1 MPHDFE
7 ITKDSL
13 REIEVLLPRLKHSV
27 LPTKVIKWLENFNK
41 NEVKSMFDLLSVF
54 EYITYNE
61 FLARLDDLLAELLL
75 KIPNKKD
82 GILIYPFGKFGK
94 SGIFVTYPIAKTDAY
109 SKRRS
114 YIEIS
119 NDVKNLKLSNIKH
132 IVFLDDFIG
141 TGNTFIDFYNTN
153 LDLQNFITDNKID
166 SLHILACICMQ
177 KAKANIKSK
186 LPSIE
191 VVADFRNKILIR
203 SETPLHIFNYRDF
216 TKIKSIVEKY
226 GNKFNYT
233 FDKKKVVY
241 GYGESQSF
249 VSFFHSTPNNSL
261 SIIWNDRDNWTP
273 LYPRTAI
280 TKMSE
285 AREFKKEVS
294 FYINICNKLGI
305 DISETLLNF
314 GKYFIKSQEEVNNTK
329 QDHSI
334 ILLLFLKN
342 LKYEDML
349 ICHILGLSK
358 SELKLVYQ
366 EAKDYGLIDYSNKIT
381 IVGRNFIR
389 KLKGLGKRDK
399 IRKESNHNLTIEEVS
414 YIPIMLNGTT

>member
-7 ITKDSL
+7 IDKDRL

-41 NEVKSMFDLLSVF
+41 NEVKSMLDLLSVF
-54 EYITYNE
+54 EYISYNE
-61 FLARLDDLLAELLL
+61 FLARLDDLFAELLL

-82 GILIYPFGKFGK
+82 EILIYPFGKFGK
-94 SGIFVTYPIAKTDAY
+94 SGIFVTYPIAKTKAFE
-109 SKRRS
+109 KRKH

-119 NDVKNLKLSNIKH
+119 NDVKNLKFSNIKH

-141 TGNTFIDFYNTN
+141 TGNTFIDFYNEN
-153 LDLQNFITDNKID
+153 LDLQNFIIDNKIN
-166 SLHILACICMQ
+166 SLHILACICMK
-177 KAKANIKSK
+177 KAEANIKSK

-191 VVADFRNKILIR
+191 VIADFRNKMLVR

-216 TKIKSIVEKY
+216 IKIKSIVEKY

-249 VSFFHSTPNNSL
+249 VSFFHSTPNNAL

-305 DISETLLNF
+305 DISKTLLNF
-314 GKYFIKSQEEVNNTK
+314 GKYFIKSQDELNNTK

-342 LKYEDML
+342 LKYEDII

-358 SELKLVYQ
+358 SELNLVYD

-381 IVGRNFIR
+381 IEGMNFIKR
-389 KLKGLGKRDK
+389 LKSLGKRDK
-399 IRKESNHNLTIEEVS
+399 IRRENNHNLAIEEVS